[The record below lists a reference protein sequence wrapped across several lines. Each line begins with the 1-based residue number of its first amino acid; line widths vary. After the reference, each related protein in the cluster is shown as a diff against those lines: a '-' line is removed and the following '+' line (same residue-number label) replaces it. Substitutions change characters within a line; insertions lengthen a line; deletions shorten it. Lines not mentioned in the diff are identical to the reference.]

1 MEKRR
6 IIINQLN
13 TTVMKLTKE
22 DFEKIKLPLSD
33 EDYLMMKE
41 ADWDY
46 WELLDWNTDLALAYS
61 EEREFEFLAEIR
73 DNPLY
78 AGANHLEIVV
88 PDKHKRR

>member
-1 MEKRR
+1 M
-6 IIINQLN
+6 I
-13 TTVMKLTKE
+13 LTKE
-22 DFEKIKLPLSD
+22 DFEKIKLPLSK

-46 WELLDWNTDLALAYS
+46 KDLRKWNMDLALAYTNK
-61 EEREFEFLAEIR
+61 RELEYLIEIM
-73 DNPLY
+73 DDPMY

>member
-1 MEKRR
+1 M
-6 IIINQLN
+6 I
-13 TTVMKLTKE
+13 LTKE

-46 WELLDWNTDLALAYS
+46 WELLDWNSKLALAYS

-88 PDKHKRR
+88 PDKHKKR

>member
-1 MEKRR
+1 M
-6 IIINQLN
+6 I
-13 TTVMKLTKE
+13 LTKE

>member
-1 MEKRR
+1 
-6 IIINQLN
+6 
-13 TTVMKLTKE
+13 MKLTKE
-22 DFEKIKLPLSD
+22 DFEKIKLPLSK

-46 WELLDWNTDLALAYS
+46 NELEDWNFDLAWAYS
-61 EEREFEFLAEIR
+61 EKREFEFLAEIR

-88 PDKHKRR
+88 PDKHWRG

>member
-1 MEKRR
+1 
-6 IIINQLN
+6 
-13 TTVMKLTKE
+13 MKLTKE

-46 WELLDWNTDLALAYS
+46 DELEDWNFDLAWAYS
-61 EEREFEFLAEIR
+61 EKREFEFLAEIR

-88 PDKHKRR
+88 PDKHWKG

>member
-1 MEKRR
+1 
-6 IIINQLN
+6 
-13 TTVMKLTKE
+13 MKLTKE

-46 WELLDWNTDLALAYS
+46 KDLRKWNMDLALAYT
-61 EEREFEFLAEIR
+61 EEREQEYLTEIEN
-73 DNPLY
+73 DPAFY
-78 AGANHLEIVV
+78 GANHLEIVV

>member
-1 MEKRR
+1 LEKRR

-22 DFEKIKLPLSD
+22 DFEKIKLPLSK

-46 WELLDWNTDLALAYS
+46 KDLSKWNFDLAYAYS
-61 EEREFEFLAEIR
+61 NKREQEYLTEIEN
-73 DNPLY
+73 DPAFY
-78 AGANHLEIVV
+78 GANHLEIVI
-88 PDKHKRR
+88 PDKHWRG